1 MLALRAALAI
11 GISIAALL
19 ISIVLD
25 SLLAPLPLVIQ
36 FLVQVPTLVLVMD
49 ELRRWLIRRLPAL
62 DESAINGTFFLAAP
76 IAAFA
81 ARDLFSDIRRVIRA

>member
-1 MLALRAALAI
+1 MLALRATLAI

-25 SLLAPLPLVIQ
+25 SLLAPLPLALQ
-36 FLVQVPTLVLVMD
+36 FLIQIPVLVLIMD
-49 ELRRWLIRRLPAL
+49 ELRRALIRHLPAL
-62 DESAINGTFFLAAP
+62 EESAINGTFFLAAP

-81 ARDLFSDIRRVIRA
+81 ARDLFRDLQRAIGA

>member
-1 MLALRAALAI
+1 MIALRAALAI

-25 SLLAPLPLVIQ
+25 SLLAPLPLAIQ
-36 FLVQVPTLVLVMD
+36 FLIQIPVLVLTME
-49 ELRRWLIRRLPAL
+49 ELRRALIHHLPAL
-62 DESAINGTFFLAAP
+62 DEAAINGTFFLAAP

-81 ARDLFSDIRRVIRA
+81 ARDLFRDLQRAIGA